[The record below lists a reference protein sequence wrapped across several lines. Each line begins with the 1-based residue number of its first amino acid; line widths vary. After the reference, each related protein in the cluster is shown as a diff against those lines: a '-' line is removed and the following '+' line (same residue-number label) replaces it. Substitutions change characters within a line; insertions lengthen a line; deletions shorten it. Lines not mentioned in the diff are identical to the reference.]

1 MSTFPEW
8 INVVAFSVRIFFF
21 YSLIVKFDE
30 VMGEPDVFLFIY
42 DPLRRCDGATY
53 PARLVN
59 FPWYVV

>member
-1 MSTFPEW
+1 MDQRCGIFGED
-8 INVVAFSVRIFFF
+8 IFFD
-21 YSLIVKFDE
+21 SLIVKFDE